1 MIEGQPSPAGEG
13 VLSVTLPRAKQPA
26 LQWQKQKPVVLQ
38 EALDENNEAKRGFV
52 KDSDIHR
59 GPLISSFILCYSA
72 QTCSQNYLVLLN
84 CLVDTQNGR
93 KGHFSS
99 MQMGG
104 RGRTEGAAAALPSIH
119 PSAQCAGAGVS
130 LIPFHPHFG
139 ERS

>member
-1 MIEGQPSPAGEG
+1 MKASPALREK
-13 VLSVTLPRAKQPA
+13 VCYLSPFPELSSPRFSGRSRSLLFCK
-26 LQWQKQKPVVLQ
+26 KPWMKTI
-38 EALDENNEAKRGFV
+38 ETKRCFV

-130 LIPFHPHFG
+130 PIPFHPHFG